1 MVGTGGHPGN
11 VGFNNDIDRGG
22 LRGGDLEQLM
32 ETQYQHVRIERVG
45 KVAHLILNRPDILN
59 AVHQP
64 AAIEV
69 EAAARALAAD
79 PELRLIAIRGA
90 GRALC
95 TGMDLKELAAGQV
108 DMRYFRIWEDALRC
122 FETMDKLVLCLIHGH
137 AIGGGL
143 QLALACDIRVATA
156 DASLAVPAIN
166 EGLIPG
172 LGTFRLARF
181 IGLGRAKRM
190 ILSGDSVT
198 GAEALEIGLVDHLV
212 SAVDMVSEFEAL
224 IEKYMAVNSEGCRL
238 SKHALR
244 ECFDLGYEAFL
255 ERYMELQ
262 EQAFGSKDFEEAM
275 TAYRAKR
282 APNWC

>member
-1 MVGTGGHPGN
+1 M
-11 VGFNNDIDRGG
+11 DA
-22 LRGGDLEQLM
+22 
-32 ETQYQHVRIERVG
+32 QYQHLRIERVG
-45 KVAHLILNRPDILN
+45 KVAHLTLNRPDILN

-64 AAIEV
+64 AAIEI
-69 EAAARALAAD
+69 EAAARALATD
-79 PELRLIAIRGA
+79 PEVRLIAIRGA
-90 GRALC
+90 GRSFC
-95 TGMDLKELAAGQV
+95 TGMDLKELAAGRV
-108 DMRYFRIWEDALRC
+108 DMRYMRVWEDALRC

-156 DASLAVPAIN
+156 DASLSVPAIK

-172 LGTFRLARF
+172 LGTFRLARY

-190 ILSGDSVT
+190 ILSGDSMT

-212 SAVDMVSEFEAL
+212 SAADMDSEIEAL

-244 ECFDLGYEAFL
+244 ECFDLGYDAFL
-255 ERYMELQ
+255 ERYLGLQ
-262 EQAFGSKDFEEAM
+262 EQAFGSQDFEEAM

>member
-1 MVGTGGHPGN
+1 ME
-11 VGFNNDIDRGG
+11 R
-22 LRGGDLEQLM
+22 LM

-45 KVAHLILNRPDILN
+45 KVGHLILNRPDILN
-59 AVHQP
+59 AVHQA

-69 EAAARALAAD
+69 DAAARALAAD

-90 GRALC
+90 GRAFC
-95 TGMDLKELAAGQV
+95 TGIDLKELAAGQI

-181 IGLGRAKRM
+181 IGLGRAKQM
-190 ILSGDSVT
+190 ILSGDAVT
-198 GAEALEIGLVDHLV
+198 GAEALAIGLVDHLV
-212 SAVDMVSEFEAL
+212 PADDMLPAFETL
-224 IEKYMAVNSEGCRL
+224 IEKYMGANSEGCRL
-238 SKHALR
+238 SKQALR

-255 ERYMELQ
+255 ERYIGLQ
-262 EQAFGSKDFEEAM
+262 EHAFGSKDFEEAM
-275 TAYRAKR
+275 KAYRAKR
-282 APNWC
+282 APDWR